1 MHAPP
6 AAFFSL
12 LLITLLAVVVPV
24 VLSRLHIVRLPI
36 VVGEILAGII
46 IGQSGFNLV
55 QKTPTLDFLAEF
67 GFTFLM
73 FLSGLEVSFGMLQ
86 HSLRDGKKRLRAGG
100 PVPLAVLN
108 FALTLLLATGIGIV
122 LKHFGMTQNAILMGL
137 ILSTTSLGIVV
148 PILKE
153 RGMNATPYGQ
163 LVLVSS
169 LLSDFATLLL
179 LSLTIG
185 VVSHGFSV
193 EILFFLV
200 LLAAFIAA
208 ARLGQWAKRIPGLL
222 RMIDELSHATGQ
234 LRVRGAFALM
244 VILVALAQALGVE
257 LILGAFLA
265 GAITS
270 LLGGDDKTPLR
281 EKLDAIGYG
290 FFVPIFFIMVG
301 ANFDL
306 GALLSSRSALL
317 LVPILIGAAYLVKF
331 LPALVFLPSNGWRKT
346 FAAGALL
353 SSRLSLIIAASA
365 IALGLE
371 LISPATNSAII
382 LLAIVTCTVSP
393 ILFNKILPA
402 RSGAVQR
409 GRVLILGTDQLA
421 MLLAQRLKQAGEE
434 VVLLG
439 RDQGQLRDLSTI
451 GLRAVLGDA
460 ADLEVLR
467 KAGIAEA
474 RGLIAVTGSPELNL
488 AVCRMAREEFNVPV
502 IIARAED
509 PATIAELT
517 RLEVKVVQPA
527 MAVALALEGALHFPA
542 AFGMMMDQDD
552 NVSMADI
559 ALRNEELT
567 GRPLRRIKFAGG
579 ALVVGV
585 QRGGEVLVPHGDT
598 VLRER
603 DTLVLVGG
611 PDALR
616 EARQQLDPAARRL
629 IGCRV
634 TCLPRPDRLA
644 AERNLPAPKFPSRR
658 ALPSSRNS

>member
-1 MHAPP
+1 MQPEHT
-6 AAFFSL
+6 AFFSL
-12 LLITLLAVVVPV
+12 LLITLLAVIVPV

-36 VVGEILAGII
+36 VVGEILAGIV

-73 FLSGLEVSFGMLQ
+73 FLSGLEVSFGMLS
-86 HSLRDGKKRLRAGG
+86 HSLRDGKKRFHAGG
-100 PVPLAVLN
+100 PIPLAFLN
-108 FALTLLLATGIGIV
+108 FGFTLLLATAIGFA
-122 LKHFGMTQNAILMGL
+122 LKHFGMTRNGILMGL

-185 VVSHGFSV
+185 VISHGFGF

-200 LLAAFIAA
+200 LLAAFLAA

-306 GALLSSRSALL
+306 RALLSSSSALL
-317 LVPILIGAAYLVKF
+317 LVPILIVAAYVVKF
-331 LPALVFLPSNGWRKT
+331 LPALVFLPANGWRKT

-365 IALGLE
+365 IALKLE
-371 LISPATNSAII
+371 LVSPATNSAII

-393 ILFNKILPA
+393 VLFNKILPA
-402 RSGAVQR
+402 KGSAAQR
-409 GRVLILGTDQLA
+409 GGVIILGTDQLA
-421 MLLAQRLKQAGEE
+421 MLLGQRLKQAGEE
-434 VVLLG
+434 VILLG
-439 RDQGQLRDLSTI
+439 RDQEQLRGLSTI
-451 GLRAVLGDA
+451 GMRAVLGEASDR
-460 ADLEVLR
+460 EVLR
-467 KAGIAEA
+467 KANIAEA

-488 AVCRMAREEFNVPV
+488 AVCKIAREEFNVPV

-509 PATIAELT
+509 PATIAELNQ
-517 RLEVKVVQPA
+517 LNVKVVQPA

-542 AFGMMMDQDD
+542 AFGMMMNQDD
-552 NVSMADI
+552 NVSMVDI
-559 ALRNEELT
+559 PLRNAELA
-567 GRPLRRIKFAGG
+567 GRPLRRIKLAGD

-585 QRGGEVLVPHGDT
+585 HRGNQVLVPHGDT
-598 VLRER
+598 VLRQR
-603 DTLVLVGG
+603 DTLVVVGN
-611 PDALR
+611 PEALR
-616 EARQQLDPAARRL
+616 EARRQLDP
-629 IGCRV
+629 
-634 TCLPRPDRLA
+634 
-644 AERNLPAPKFPSRR
+644 ERA
-658 ALPSSRNS
+658 